1 MTKERQPACARQ
13 GTASSRRR
21 NPKGA
26 PPRAKWYT
34 LVLIAMPCAAHA
46 NGAQLAQLYGLAD
59 AYVGVTHLSG
69 QRSAAG
75 VESGGMQTSFWG
87 MTGSEDLG
95 GGIKANFRLE
105 GFFLADTGANGR
117 APTDGLFARNAYV
130 GLENGFGEVRL
141 GRLAN
146 PTYLATALFDAFS
159 GSTKFS
165 PLENVLWTPQQGRY
179 IAGDTAWNNA
189 LGYYSPEFAGLSF
202 RGLYSLGEQ
211 SGTNSQ
217 NNAVGML
224 LYERGPF
231 SATFAIQ
238 RTRVGPG
245 LPAGSW
251 AQTAMVGGLSYD
263 FKTIRLMTEY
273 AHTST
278 SGAST
283 STDTLQVG
291 AQIPLGSGRLL
302 ASAVSSRVRS
312 DAMPDYRRHGL
323 AGGYDYA
330 LSKRTDLYI
339 LTMFDKVTGKGSG
352 TSLALGM
359 REKF

>member
-1 MTKERQPACARQ
+1 MVRWYALAIIALPC
-13 GTASSRRR
+13 TALATS
-21 NPKGA
+21 
-26 PPRAKWYT
+26 
-34 LVLIAMPCAAHA
+34 
-46 NGAQLAQLYGLAD
+46 AQLYGLAD

-69 QRSAAG
+69 QRSAIG
-75 VESGGMQTSFWG
+75 VESGGLQASFWG

-95 GGIKANFRLE
+95 AGLTANYRLE
-105 GFFLADTGANGR
+105 GYFQTDTGANGR
-117 APTDGLFARNAYV
+117 SPTDGLFARNAYV

-146 PTYLATALFDAFS
+146 PTFLTSVLFDVFS
-159 GSTKFS
+159 GSTRFS
-165 PLENVLWTPQQGRY
+165 PIVGVLWAPQQGRY
-179 IAGDTAWNNA
+179 IAGDTVWNNA
-189 LGYYSPEFAGLSF
+189 LGYYSPNFAGVSF

-211 SGTNSQ
+211 AGTNSQ

-224 LYERGPF
+224 LYERGPL
-231 SATFAIQ
+231 SASLAIQ
-238 RTRVGPG
+238 RTRLGPG

-263 FKTIRLMTEY
+263 FKAVKLLTEY

-291 AQIPLGSGRLL
+291 AQIPAGSGKILV
-302 ASAVSSRVRS
+302 SAVSSRVRG
-312 DAMPDYRRHGL
+312 DAVPNYRRHGL

-330 LSKRTDLYI
+330 LSKRTDLYVV
-339 LTMFDKVTGKGSG
+339 TMFDKVTGKGSG

-359 REKF
+359 RQKF

>member
-1 MTKERQPACARQ
+1 MV
-13 GTASSRRR
+13 
-21 NPKGA
+21 
-26 PPRAKWYT
+26 KWYA
-34 LVLIAMPCAAHA
+34 LALIALPCAANA
-46 NGAQLAQLYGLAD
+46 TGAQLYGLAD
-59 AYVGVTHLSG
+59 AYVGSTHLSG
-69 QRSAAG
+69 QRSATG
-75 VESGGMQTSFWG
+75 VESGGLQTSFWG

-95 GGIKANFRLE
+95 AGLKANYRLE
-105 GFFLADTGANGR
+105 GFFLTDTGANGR

-165 PLENVLWTPQQGRY
+165 PFENVLWTPQQGRF

-189 LGYYSPEFAGLSF
+189 FGYYSPEFSGVSF

-224 LYERGPF
+224 LYDRGPF
-231 SATFAIQ
+231 SASFAIQ
-238 RTRVGPG
+238 RTRLGPG

-263 FKTIRLMTEY
+263 YKAIKLLTEY

-283 STDTLQVG
+283 MTDTLQVG
-291 AQIPLGSGRLL
+291 VQIPVGSGKIL

-312 DAMPDYRRHGL
+312 DVMADYRRHGL
-323 AGGYDYA
+323 SGGYDYA
-330 LSKRTDLYI
+330 LSTRTDLYVA
-339 LTMFDKVTGKGSG
+339 TMFDKVAGKGSG
-352 TSLALGM
+352 TSFALGM
-359 REKF
+359 RQKF

>member
-1 MTKERQPACARQ
+1 MYKERQ
-13 GTASSRRR
+13 ASFAVYGKAGSEPGCTRRAQPIVR
-21 NPKGA
+21 LYA
-26 PPRAKWYT
+26 LA
-34 LVLIAMPCAAHA
+34 LFALPCGSYAT
-46 NGAQLAQLYGLAD
+46 NAQLYGLAD

-69 QRSAAG
+69 QRSATG
-75 VESGGMQTSFWG
+75 VESGGLQTSFWG

-95 GGIKANFRLE
+95 AGLKANYRLE
-105 GFFLADTGANGR
+105 GFFQMDTGANGR
-117 APTDGLFARNAYV
+117 APTDGLFSRNAYV
-130 GLENGFGEVRL
+130 GLEGGFGEVRL

-146 PTYLATALFDAFS
+146 PTFLATALFDAFS

-165 PLENVLWTPQQGRY
+165 PLQNVLWTPQQGRY

-189 LGYYSPEFAGLSF
+189 IGYYSPEFAGISF

-211 SGTNSQ
+211 PGTNSQ

-224 LYERGPF
+224 LYDRGPL
-231 SATFAIQ
+231 SASFAIQ
-238 RTRVGPG
+238 RTRLGPG

-263 FKTIRLMTEY
+263 FKVIKLLTEY
-273 AHTST
+273 VHTST

-283 STDTLQVG
+283 TTDALQVG
-291 AQIPLGSGRLL
+291 AQIPVGSGKIL

-312 DAMPDYRRHGL
+312 DVMADYRRHGL

-330 LSKRTDLYI
+330 LSKRTDVYAV
-339 LTMFDKVTGKGSG
+339 TMFDKVTGKGSG
-352 TSLALGM
+352 TSFALGM
-359 REKF
+359 RHKL